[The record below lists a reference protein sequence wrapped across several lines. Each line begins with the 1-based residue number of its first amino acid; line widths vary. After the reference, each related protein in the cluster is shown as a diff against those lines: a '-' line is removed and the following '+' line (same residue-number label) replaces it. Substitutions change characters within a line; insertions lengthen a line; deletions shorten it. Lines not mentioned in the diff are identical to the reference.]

1 VIHRVLP
8 AAAVGGNMYDAVCF
22 DNDGVLVSRTPY
34 DLLQEAAWAAFEAA
48 GVEEPAA
55 EDVESMV
62 IGVTPETVET
72 VARTYDL
79 DPDDFWR
86 RRDRVMSERQQA
98 AVRDGR
104 KSPYEDVG
112 ALAALSVPMGI
123 VSSNQQ
129 ATVDFLVEYFGFEG
143 FGVALGRE
151 PTIESLRR
159 RKPNP
164 HYLERAVETL
174 GGESVL
180 FVGDND
186 SDIAAAEAAGVDSAF
201 IRRPH
206 RRRHDPEPTPT
217 YVVEDL
223 HEVVSLCRRAGP

>member
-1 VIHRVLP
+1 
-8 AAAVGGNMYDAVCF
+8 MYDAVCF

-34 DLLQEAAWAAFEAA
+34 DLLQEAAWEAFEAA
-48 GVEEPAA
+48 GVAEPAV

-62 IGVTPETVET
+62 IGVEPAAVRT
-72 VARTYDL
+72 VAESYGL

-86 RRDRVMSERQQA
+86 LRDRIMSHRQQA
-98 AVRDGR
+98 AVREGL
-104 KSPYEDVG
+104 KGPYEDVS
-112 ALAALSVPMGI
+112 ALGSLSVPMGI

-129 ATVDFLVEYFGFEG
+129 ATVDFLLEYFGFED

-159 RKPNP
+159 RKPDP

-206 RRRHDPEPTPT
+206 RRDHDPEPTPT

-223 HEVVSLCRRAGP
+223 HDVVSLCRRAR